1 MKAISKGPILVKTTL
16 EEQCFIGLSFDLN
29 IGSRSL
35 HIIYPTSN
43 YAWIIRQMQETRGE
57 KTSFFITQGSAMTL
71 KIEKKKL
78 NASSPHTIFL
88 QAVFRWSLRTKVRE
102 NLVCMDKNFKWSA
115 TTLTLDLETINITTP
130 TSL

>member
-1 MKAISKGPILVKTTL
+1 MTAISKGPILVKITL

-57 KTSFFITQGSAMTL
+57 KT
-71 KIEKKKL
+71 
-78 NASSPHTIFL
+78 
-88 QAVFRWSLRTKVRE
+88 R
-102 NLVCMDKNFKWSA
+102 VCH
-115 TTLTLDLETINITTP
+115 DLENWEEKTQCKF
-130 TSL
+130 TSHHFSSGSL